1 MTLYND
7 SVLPTYL
14 ADTENSGYGVSLSL
28 FTGGILKL
36 KDTSE
41 SVVQWQQKQNG
52 P

>member
-14 ADTENSGYGVSLSL
+14 AYTGNSRYGVSLSL
-28 FTGGILKL
+28 FTGGVFKL

-41 SVVQWQQKQNG
+41 SVMQ
-52 P
+52 

>member
-14 ADTENSGYGVSLSL
+14 AYTENPKYGVSLSL
-28 FTGGILKL
+28 FTGGIFKL

-41 SVVQWQQKQNG
+41 SLVQWQQKQTG
-52 P
+52 A